1 MDGHNAEH
9 ISVALLFH
17 PELDAFLRR
26 HVNNIIVHFF
36 QLHMYTVDTGNFFH
50 TSPIQ
55 CLICLGIV

>member
-36 QLHMYTVDTGNFFH
+36 QLYTH
-50 TSPIQ
+50 TVI
-55 CLICLGIV
+55 LEYFNIKE